1 MQKLNTTLVYI
12 LAIVGFLCCCCNGI
26 GVIPAAIGFFIASK
40 GVKQWQANP
49 DAYANGPA
57 MKTAKTVALVAMILS
72 GLVALYSIYQMTTT
86 DSEERKEQTI
96 KSLRDAGLED
106 DQIDQIEP
114 YIW

>member
-72 GLVALYSIYQMTTT
+72 GLVALYSVYTYATT
-86 DSEERKEQTI
+86 DSEERKEQQI
-96 KSLRDAGLED
+96 QQLRDSGVPDET
-106 DQIDQIEP
+106 IDQIEP
-114 YIW
+114 YLF